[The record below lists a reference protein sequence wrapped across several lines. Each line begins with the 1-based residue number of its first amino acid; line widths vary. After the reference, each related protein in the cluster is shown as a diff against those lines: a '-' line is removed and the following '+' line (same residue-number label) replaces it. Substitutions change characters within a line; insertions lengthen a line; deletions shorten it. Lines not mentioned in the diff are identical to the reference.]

1 MKNIH
6 MIPTHLP
13 SRLFLNKINNKLLLD
28 SDTYSDLK
36 KILPSSN
43 YQHLYITSDEVIKEG
58 DWYIDDAN
66 QIRKSITSDKQYW
79 AVRQDYKKIILTT
92 DKKLITDGVQSIDD
106 EFLQWFI
113 KNPSCE
119 EVKVEKEKVIL
130 GEVVGTTYIDY
141 NYKIIIPQEEDKPK
155 STTKEELGRLAFDRF
170 IAGSKSDTA
179 RDYWFTKFKQ
189 ETTLEQIDQTNPI
202 TKGSTALVYKQDA
215 LDLDKLESKLDA
227 ALNSETTESLTQWIE
242 TKRNNI
248 PSVEWLIETLSNKH
262 IGFEMY
268 FNSNKEIIEQANAMN
283 QQEIVTAYQE
293 GTKDNFNSPNFGS
306 GLNYF
311 RETYKK

>member
-1 MKNIH
+1 MKNLH
-6 MIPTHLP
+6 LLPTNKP

-58 DWYIDDAN
+58 DWYIDDDN

-92 DKKLITDGVQSIDD
+92 DKKLITDGVQTISD

-119 EVKVEKEKVIL
+119 EVEVEKWTDYKLENDK
-130 GEVVGTTYIDY
+130 EVSFFS
-141 NYKIIIPQEEDKPK
+141 YKIIIPQEEDK
-155 STTKEELGRLAFDRF
+155 SESMTKEELGKLAFDRF
-170 IAGSKSDTA
+170 IAGAKSDTA
-179 RDYWFTKFKQ
+179 RDYWYRKFKQ
-189 ETTLEQIDQTNPI
+189 ETNLEQIDQTNPI
-202 TKGSTALVYKQDA
+202 TKGSTALVYKQDD

-227 ALNSETTESLTQWIE
+227 ALNSETTESLTQWIK

-268 FNSNKEIIEQANAMN
+268 VNSNKEIIEQANAMN

-293 GTKDNFNSPNFGS
+293 GNKDNFNSPHFGS

-311 RETYKK
+311 KETYKK

>member
-28 SDTYSDLK
+28 GDTYSDLK

-92 DKKLITDGVQSIDD
+92 DKKLITDGVQTISD
-106 EFLQWFI
+106 EFLKWFV

-130 GEVVGTTYIDY
+130 GEVLGTTYIDY
-141 NYKIIIPQEEDKPK
+141 NYKIIIPQEEP
-155 STTKEELGRLAFDRF
+155 
-170 IAGSKSDTA
+170 
-179 RDYWFTKFKQ
+179 KQ
-189 ETTLEQIDQTNPI
+189 ETQGYICPQTKIQCDDECCVSAEDCHIKASIGILSEPKEETLE
-202 TKGSTALVYKQDA
+202 
-215 LDLDKLESKLDA
+215 EA
-227 ALNSETTESLTQWIE
+227 AERYTESTPDNDPIRIKSFIRGAKWQADRMYSEEDMRKAFSIGHKCARQGSYNDITE
-242 TKRNNI
+242 QQDF
-248 PSVEWLIETLSNKH
+248 NKWKEEGYP
-262 IGFEMY
+262 INFE
-268 FNSNKEIIEQANAMN
+268 Q
-283 QQEIVTAYQE
+283 
-293 GTKDNFNSPNFGS
+293 
-306 GLNYF
+306 
-311 RETYKK
+311 YKKK